1 MFQGMWFSMSE
12 IMLEKFK
19 NVCPEMRLQD
29 MYMVDVEEE
38 TLKAFDSV
46 GYVPTKTVKK
56 AMDKAWVNS
65 DRRDFL
71 YEFVYK
77 VWRDDNGH

>member
-1 MFQGMWFSMSE
+1 MSE

-19 NVCPEMRLQD
+19 EVCPEHRLQD
-29 MYMVDVEEE
+29 MYMIDVEKE
-38 TLKAFDSV
+38 TLHAFKQI
-46 GYVPTKTVKK
+46 GYNPSKTVKK
-56 AMDKAWVNS
+56 AIDKAWVNS
-65 DRRDFL
+65 NRTDSL

>member
-1 MFQGMWFSMSE
+1 MWCSMSE

-19 NVCPEMRLQD
+19 EVCPEHRLQD
-29 MYMVDVEEE
+29 MYMIDVEKE
-38 TLKAFDSV
+38 TLHAFEQI
-46 GYVPTKTVKK
+46 GYNPSKSVKK
-56 AMDKAWVNS
+56 AIDKAWVNS
-65 DRRDFL
+65 NRTDSL